1 MKTKIL
7 VDFQI
12 CISVPLNA
20 RYILQARKNWGR
32 GGGELRGL
40 LILLLWTE
48 KKIVSKWKIVQNY
61 KTSWN
66 FSNFIDIYSI
76 IIELSTRDGISC
88 Q

>member
-32 GGGELRGL
+32 GGGAEGLVNSTFMNWKKNSIKVKNSTKLQNELKL
-40 LILLLWTE
+40 FKFYWYL
-48 KKIVSKWKIVQNY
+48 
-61 KTSWN
+61 
-66 FSNFIDIYSI
+66 
-76 IIELSTRDGISC
+76 
-88 Q
+88 